1 MNSITHVTNYIPQLY
16 EVNFFIEWIK
26 YLLICILLV
35 VCVVKTAKK
44 KIDLE
49 IVCKCRSRLDLI
61 KQETVRKRR
70 STLDLVQ
77 DEPVRKIRS
86 ISHTSFEC
94 TYEYFCQENREY
106 VKNWKKELVNRQLFE
121 MWCDL
126 GEKERKEWINK
137 AEDLDKLF
145 DITNNTKMY
154 KNIVIPKMRKMD
166 AELFKQITGHDSAEA
181 YFLAET
187 DKFLQFF
194 KNYLY
199 KDLYKHPT
207 VNISSW
213 VTHVCSNT
221 TILQKAFQ
229 EWIECD
235 SDRKKIRYNILK
247 TITVTYFHY
256 GKATS
261 FAGNIGCEKNAWSKI
276 GSDNQ
281 KEWQYA
287 YDSFVHAYEL
297 FCQKVRRVNPEMSD
311 NVDDH
316 LSSMWD
322 FNS

>member
-1 MNSITHVTNYIPQLY
+1 MNSITHLTNYIPHLY
-16 EVNFFIEWIK
+16 ENFFIEWIK

-35 VCVVKTAKK
+35 VCIANTANK
-44 KIDLE
+44 KINL
-49 IVCKCRSRLDLI
+49 VQ
-61 KQETVRKRR
+61 QEKVRKSL

-77 DEPVRKIRS
+77 DEPVRKRRSTLEKS

-126 GEKERKEWINK
+126 DEKERKEWVNK
-137 AEDLDKLF
+137 AEDLVKLF
-145 DITNNTKMY
+145 DVTNNTKMY

-166 AELFKQITGHDSAEA
+166 AELCKQITGHDSAEA

-194 KNYLY
+194 KDYLY
-199 KDLYKHPT
+199 NEPTT

-213 VTHVCSNT
+213 VTHACSNT

-229 EWIECD
+229 QWIECD
-235 SDRKKIRYNILK
+235 SDRKKIRYKILK

-261 FAGNIGCEKNAWSKI
+261 FAGNIVCEKNTWNKI

-287 YDSFVHAYEL
+287 YDSFVNAYEL
-297 FCQKVRRVNPEMSD
+297 FCQKVRRIDPEMSD
-311 NVDDH
+311 DVDDH
-316 LSSMWD
+316 LYRMWEINCC
-322 FNS
+322 F